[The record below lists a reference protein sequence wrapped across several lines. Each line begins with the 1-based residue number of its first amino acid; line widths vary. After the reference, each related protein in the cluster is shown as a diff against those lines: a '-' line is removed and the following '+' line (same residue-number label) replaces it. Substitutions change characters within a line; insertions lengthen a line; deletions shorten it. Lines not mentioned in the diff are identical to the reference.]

1 MGKKMLILLREYAII
16 TVSTLVV
23 AVGIYVF
30 KFPDN
35 FTFGGVSGL
44 SVVLGKLAPVTPS
57 TANFVLNIALVV
69 LGFAFLGRDFGVKTA
84 YSSIVLSFS
93 VSTLEKLFPMSQ
105 PITDEPMLNLAFAVI
120 LPAFGSAVLFNRGA
134 SSGGT
139 DIIAMILQK
148 YTSVDIGRALFFSD
162 VLITLSAFFVFSVK
176 TALFSCLGLLLKMLV
191 IDSVIENINLSKFLN
206 VICNE
211 PQPICDFITNKLN
224 RSATVLE
231 AKGAYSHTKKYVVLT
246 VMRRMQAAQLRRFI
260 RRREPDAFILIT
272 NSSEIIGKG
281 FHNE

>member
-1 MGKKMLILLREYAII
+1 MGKKIPGLLREYSII

-44 SVVLGKLAPVTPS
+44 SVVLGKLTFISPA
-57 TANFVLNIALVV
+57 TANFILNIALVF
-69 LGFAFLGRDFGVKTA
+69 LGFAFLGRDFGVKTV
-84 YSSIVLSFS
+84 YSSLVLSFA
-93 VSTLEKLFPMSQ
+93 VSCLEKVFPMSR

-120 LPAFGSAVLFNRGA
+120 LPAFGSAVLFNEGA

-139 DIIAMILQK
+139 DIVAMILQK

-162 VLITLSAFFVFSVK
+162 VLITLSAFLVFSVK
-176 TALFSCLGLLLKMLV
+176 TALFSCLGLLLKVLV

-211 PQPICDFITNKLN
+211 PQPICEFITNKLN

-246 VMRRMQAAQLRRFI
+246 VMKRMQAAQLRRFI